1 MIAIAG
7 LTCEIVSI
15 IMDVSLSE
23 SDYAK
28 IAKTIKII
36 CLLARIL
43 ISLLFHYSK
52 R

>member
-28 IAKTIKII
+28 IAKII

-43 ISLLFHYSK
+43 ISLPFHYSK